1 MNRQFC
7 LALYGKIERSGPLG
21 IDPTMASEGERG
33 GRRGNLDQK
42 DKSQTKSFSSS
53 QDIDEEQQLLEEK
66 GVALETKLRSE
77 EEDEDESVMESA
89 WAEWFQL
96 VNRKNELFRREM
108 ELYHTR
114 RMQVGGFTS

>member
-1 MNRQFC
+1 MIVC
-7 LALYGKIERSGPLG
+7 SPHH
-21 IDPTMASEGERG
+21 
-33 GRRGNLDQK
+33 
-42 DKSQTKSFSSS
+42 

-66 GVALETKLRSE
+66 GVALETKLRSDDGQ
-77 EEDEDESVMESA
+77 EDEAALEKA

-114 RMQVGGFTS
+114 RMQVCMVVIRKAGDGCKRVV